1 MPKYPSFLE
10 GIPNGIMMW
19 NSVHINNQKK
29 KLKSWTSGM
38 GFNPGGILYH
48 YYLHLSK
55 GEKIEKNKNNLNLN
69 QKYVS
74 EI

>member
-1 MPKYPSFLE
+1 
-10 GIPNGIMMW
+10 
-19 NSVHINNQKK
+19 
-29 KLKSWTSGM
+29 M